1 LIIAYTLLYVKRTSQ
16 PDRRHEVRL
25 PQSLEVTISELPLVG
40 AVENSEICMLTG
52 RVQNISQRGVCL
64 VTPCPIEK
72 ASVIRC
78 EIAIGD
84 APLRV
89 ATLMQVRWTRKQV
102 AAPESFISGLEVL
115 L

>member
-1 LIIAYTLLYVKRTSQ
+1 MKRASQ

-25 PQSLEVTISELPLVG
+25 PQSLEVTVSELPQLG
-40 AVENSEICMLTG
+40 SGESPEICAVTG
-52 RVQNISQRGVCL
+52 RVQNISQHGVCV
-64 VTPCPIEK
+64 VTPCPVVK
-72 ASVIRC
+72 ASVLRC

-89 ATLMQVRWTRKQV
+89 ATLMSVRWTRRQT
-102 AAPESFISGLEVL
+102 AAPASFISGLEAL